1 MFANRKFLLFFF
13 RSKSSSVDQC
23 RKATPPSTAAAPTM
37 AYLER
42 VIQTWDTWDTDRFQG
57 KLCGQSHTPGS
68 TVRGKRACS
77 WLPACKICKNTTVLI
92 PLLDFRKKNYRET
105 WFAQPNL
112 PSTNFPSTNS
122 LTDNTFGGRNLSML
136 SSWPVSAPPHSDRLR
151 HPWTEKGR
159 KGLPMSRQETE
170 GMAIF
175 RRKMEH
181 QWPHHLLVI
190 FTIPLLGYAI
200 SSRSR
205 IEKKA
210 SNTRQYPSLQDK
222 ALQKW

>member
-1 MFANRKFLLFFF
+1 MFANRKYAFLVGQKARPWISAGKQHRQVLLL
-13 RSKSSSVDQC
+13 RQPWHTWKGWSRLETLETSS
-23 RKATPPSTAAAPTM
+23 
-37 AYLER
+37 
-42 VIQTWDTWDTDRFQG
+42 FQG

-77 WLPACKICKNTTVLI
+77 WLPASKNTTVLI
-92 PLLDFRKKNYRET
+92 PLLDFIQIYRET

-122 LTDNTFGGRNLSML
+122 LTDNTFGGRNWSML

-170 GMAIF
+170 GMA
-175 RRKMEH
+175 MET
-181 QWPHHLLVI
+181 QNGAPMAPPFIGHLYYSVVGVCN
-190 FTIPLLGYAI
+190 FEPFPDW
-200 SSRSR
+200 
-205 IEKKA
+205 EE
-210 SNTRQYPSLQDK
+210 SL
-222 ALQKW
+222 